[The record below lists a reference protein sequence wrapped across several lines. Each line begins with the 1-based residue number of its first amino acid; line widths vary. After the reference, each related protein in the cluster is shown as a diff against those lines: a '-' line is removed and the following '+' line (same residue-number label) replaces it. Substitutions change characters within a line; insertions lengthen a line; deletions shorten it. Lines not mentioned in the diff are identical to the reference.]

1 MRSFMHVHWLG
12 RGLLTAMTAAVVAVG
27 MIASLT
33 DPADAVRI
41 KNRKSSPVSF
51 LAPPQYPITSVDNPD
66 GLVGSAKALVDN
78 PPKQFKCYWIE
89 PLHQYGCNDPVVDVE
104 NPDAITERSNS
115 AFFLNQALPATGNP
129 DRTRGD
135 DQYVTPKS
143 FRCDRTGSN
152 ANDPAAYSCAYR
164 QGRRTVH
171 FTLNEA
177 LTFQIRDT
185 ENLQFGFDTWYLP
198 RPVRR

>member
-12 RGLLTAMTAAVVAVG
+12 RGLLTAMTAAVVAVV
-27 MIASLT
+27 MTASFAV
-33 DPADAVRI
+33 PADAVRT

-89 PLHQYGCNDPVVDVE
+89 PLHQYGCNDPELAADPKRAE
-104 NPDAITERSNS
+104 EASTS

-143 FRCDRTGSN
+143 FRCDLTGSDPT
-152 ANDPAAYSCAYR
+152 DPAGYSCAYR

-177 LTFQIRDT
+177 LTFEIRDT
-185 ENLQFGFDTWYLP
+185 ENPRGNFDSWFLP

>member
-12 RGLLTAMTAAVVAVG
+12 RGLLTAMTAAVVAVVL
-27 MIASLT
+27 IASIA
-33 DPADAVRI
+33 DSADAVRT

-51 LAPPQYPITSVDNPD
+51 LAPPTSVDNPD
-66 GLVGSAKALVDN
+66 GLVGSAQALVDN

-89 PLHQYGCNDPVVDVE
+89 PLHQYGCNDPEAAAD
-104 NPDAITERSNS
+104 PTSPTFS
-115 AFFLNQALPATGNP
+115 TGAFFLNQALPMSGDP

-135 DQYVTPKS
+135 DEYATPGS
-143 FRCDRTGSN
+143 FRCDRTGSD
-152 ANDPAAYSCAYR
+152 AHAPADYSCAYR

-177 LTFQIRDT
+177 LSFEIRDT
-185 ENLQFGFDTWYLP
+185 ENPRGNFDTWFLP

>member
-1 MRSFMHVHWLG
+1 MRSFMHVNRLG
-12 RGLLTAMTAAVVAVG
+12 RGLLTAVIAAAVAFGMTASIAV
-27 MIASLT
+27 
-33 DPADAVRI
+33 PADAVRT

-89 PLHQYGCNDPVVDVE
+89 PLHQYGCDDLSVPAGEV
-104 NPDAITERSNS
+104 RSVN
-115 AFFLNQALPATGNP
+115 AFFLNVALAPGGNGTDNPKRDDEFATPG
-129 DRTRGD
+129 
-135 DQYVTPKS
+135 S
-143 FRCDRTGSN
+143 FRCDLTGSDTT
-152 ANDPAAYSCAYR
+152 DPADYSCAYKYR
-164 QGRRTVH
+164 QGKRTFH

-177 LTFQIRDT
+177 LLFTVTDT
-185 ENLQFGFDTWYLP
+185 ENPQVNFDTWFLP